1 MCVPRVRIAAF
12 AARRGTGGGE
22 AADWSVTMGR
32 TSGRS
37 TAGSSAR
44 ATAADARRADGD
56 APAADALGRFHPTLA
71 RWFTD
76 RVGEPTTPQRRGWPA
91 IAAGEHTL
99 IAAPTGTGKTL
110 AAFLWALDGLLREGR
125 ALPDT
130 TLVLYVSPLRALS
143 NDVQKNLSGP
153 LEELR
158 ELDPDLPDVRVLV
171 RTGDTTSSERAKMVR
186 KAPHVLVTT
195 PESLYILLTSDSGRR
210 MLGTVRT
217 VIVDEIHA
225 LARDKRGS
233 HLALSLERLEA
244 LTGGVQ
250 RIGLSATQ
258 KPMDAVAALLTGVDR
273 ECTVVDA
280 GHLRDIELGV
290 EVPRSPLGAVC
301 SHEHWG
307 EIYDRMAELSKEHR
321 TTLVF
326 VNTRK
331 LAERL
336 AARLTDALGEGAV
349 ACHHGSLSK
358 ELRLEAEQKLKHGE
372 LRVLVATASLE
383 LGIDIGDVDL
393 AVQVGS
399 ARSIATLLQR
409 VGRAGHGVHRVPK
422 GKLFPLTLDE
432 LAEAAALLAA
442 VKRGDL
448 DRTPAPPA
456 ALDVLVQQVVA
467 SCVAAPQDKTA
478 LYESFRRAHPY
489 RELTREDF
497 DAVIAL
503 HTQGR
508 WAMLHEDGVN
518 GRLLATKR
526 ARLPALTSGGAI
538 PDTADYQVRLE
549 PEGIV
554 VGTLNEDF
562 AVEANV
568 GDIFQLGNTSWRI
581 LKVESG
587 VVRVAD
593 AQGEPPT
600 LPFWLGEAPA
610 RTIELSQEIGR
621 QREEA
626 DSPEW
631 FEREAGLSR
640 DAAEQL
646 FAWLAEGRRALGTV
660 PTQTRV
666 VAERFFDETG
676 GMQLVIHS
684 PFGGR
689 INRAWGLSLRKKF
702 CRGFGFELQAAA
714 SEEAILISLGPH
726 HSFPLADVFKFLHS
740 ASARETLVQA
750 LLPAPMFTTRWR
762 WNLTRSL
769 LLPRTKAGRKVP
781 PPLMRMRADDLL
793 VQAFPQVMACGETLP
808 AGDLP
813 VPMDQPIVRQTV
825 EDCLVEAMDVDGLLG
840 LLEGIESGR
849 IETVAVDLP
858 EPSPFSDGILHA
870 QPYAF
875 LDDAPLEER
884 RTQAVRSRRG
894 LTAKEAD
901 TLGALDPAAVA
912 RVREEAWP
920 RPTCAEEVHE
930 ALLWMGFVA
939 DDEATDWAHWLASL
953 DREGRVVHEDG
964 RWFAVEAPRDPESV
978 LAGRL
983 EALGPVESD
992 DPVMLQLE
1000 AKGLVLRT
1008 RIDGRDA
1015 WCNRRLLARIHRY
1028 TLDTLR
1034 AQIQPV
1040 SAAEFLRFLTAWQH
1054 VDPAHRVEGPRGVL
1068 GIVQQLAGFEIP
1080 AAAWE
1085 KDILPARVTGYRPG
1099 WLDELMLSGQVA
1111 WGRLFGA
1118 AAGPVR
1124 RTPVSI
1130 FPREDLDAW
1139 LGLTAPGDSWSLHGA
1154 GAAVHELLS
1163 SAGALFPQELERR
1176 GKLLPVQVDEGLGQL
1191 VGLGLASCDGFGGL
1205 RKLFARRRPRPRRTP
1220 APSGRWSLLPRGAVD
1235 APPVEFL
1242 ARQLLRRT
1250 GVVFKRTLE
1259 RERFSVPWWR
1269 IHRELRT
1276 LEARGEVRGGRF
1288 VAGFA
1293 GEQFALPEAVRLLR
1307 RVRSED
1313 ATGRVPVKVSA
1324 ADPLNLVGI
1333 LTPDAR
1339 VASSAVQRVD
1349 VG

>member
-1 MCVPRVRIAAF
+1 MPSPPPPSASIGLDA
-12 AARRGTGGGE
+12 GE
-22 AADWSVTMGR
+22 ATE
-32 TSGRS
+32 
-37 TAGSSAR
+37 
-44 ATAADARRADGD
+44 AAHA
-56 APAADALGRFHPTLA
+56 ALGLFHPTLA
-71 RWFTD
+71 TWFQE
-76 RVGEPTTPQRRGWPA
+76 RIGQPTSPQIEGWPA
-91 IAAGEHTL
+91 IAAGQHTL

-110 AAFLWALDGLLREGR
+110 AAFLWALNGLLRQGNS
-125 ALPDT
+125 LPDAT
-130 TLVLYVSPLRALS
+130 QVLYISPLRALS

-153 LEELR
+153 LAELAER
-158 ELDPDLPDVRVLV
+158 DPELPEVRVAV
-171 RTGDTTSSERAKMVR
+171 RSGDTTSSERASMVR

-195 PESLYILLTSDSGRR
+195 PESMYILLTSDSGRR
-210 MLGTVRT
+210 MLSQVRT

-225 LARDKRGS
+225 MARDKRGS
-233 HLALSLERLEA
+233 HLALSLERLEV

-258 KPMDAVAALLTGVDR
+258 KPVEVVAQLLTGTRR
-273 ECTVVDA
+273 ECTIVDT
-280 GHLRDIELGV
+280 GHLRDIDLAV
-290 EVPRSPLGAVC
+290 EIPQSPLGAVC

-307 EIYDRMAELSKEHR
+307 EIYQRMAQLAAEHS

-336 AARLTDALGEGAV
+336 AARLTDAVGEGLV

-358 ELRLEAEQKLKHGE
+358 ELRLQAEERLKSGE

-383 LGIDIGDVDL
+383 LGIDIGDIDL

-422 GKLFPLTLDE
+422 GRLFPLTMDE
-432 LAEAAALLAA
+432 LAEAAALLASI
-442 VKRGDL
+442 RQGQL
-448 DRTPAPPA
+448 DRTPTPPPA
-456 ALDVLVQQVVA
+456 LDILVQQVVA
-467 SCVAAPQDKTA
+467 ACVAEPQDKDA
-478 LYESFRRAHPY
+478 LFASLSRAHPY
-489 RELTREDF
+489 RTLSREDF

-503 HTQGR
+503 HTSGR
-508 WAMLHEDGVN
+508 WAMLHEDGVG
-518 GRLLATKR
+518 GRLMATKR
-526 ARLPALTSGGAI
+526 ARLPALTSGGSI
-538 PDTADYQVRLE
+538 PDNADYQVRLE
-549 PEGIV
+549 PEGLL

-581 LKVESG
+581 LRVESG

-593 AQGEPPT
+593 AAGEPPT
-600 LPFWLGEAPA
+600 LPFWLGEAPS

-621 QREEA
+621 QRERA
-626 DSPEW
+626 DGPEW
-631 FEREAGLSR
+631 FERETGLGR

-646 FAWLAEGRRALGTV
+646 FTYLADGRKALGAV
-660 PTQTRV
+660 PSQTCV
-666 VAERFFDETG
+666 IAERFFDETG

-689 INRAWGLSLRKKF
+689 INRAWGLALRKKF

-726 HSFPLADVFKFLHS
+726 HSFPLQDVFKFLHS
-740 ASARETLVQA
+740 NSARDTLTQA
-750 LLPAPMFTTRWR
+750 LLAAPMFTTRWR

-781 PPLMRMRADDLL
+781 PALMRMRADDML
-793 VQAFPQVMACGETLP
+793 VQAFPQAMACGETLP

-813 VPMDQPIVRQTV
+813 VPMDQPMVRQTV
-825 EDCLVEAMDVDGLLG
+825 EDCLVEAMDIEGLLG
-840 LLEGIESGR
+840 LLSGIQDGR
-849 IETVAVDLP
+849 IATHAVDVP
-858 EPSPFSDGILHA
+858 EPSSFAEGILHA

-884 RTQAVRSRRG
+884 RTQAVRTRRG
-894 LTAKEAD
+894 LSAKEAD
-901 TLGALDPAAVA
+901 GLGALDPAAVE

-920 RPTCAEEVHE
+920 RASSLEEVHE
-930 ALLWMGFVA
+930 ALLWMGYVTETEVPEWSEWLGKLA
-939 DDEATDWAHWLASL
+939 RDGRIVQEKHQDE
-953 DREGRVVHEDG
+953 V
-964 RWFAVEAPRDPESV
+964 RWFAAEAPRDAESV

-992 DPVMLQLE
+992 DPLMLALE

-1034 AQIQPV
+1034 KQIQPV
-1040 SAAEFLRFLTAWQH
+1040 SAADFLRFLVAWQH
-1054 VDPAHRVEGPRGVL
+1054 VDQGHQLEGPRGVL
-1068 GIVQQLAGFEIP
+1068 EVVRQLAGFEIP

-1085 KDILPARVTGYRPG
+1085 KDILPQRVTGYRPN

-1111 WGRLFGA
+1111 WGRLWGA
-1118 AAGPVR
+1118 AAGPIR
-1124 RTPVSI
+1124 RTPLSLV
-1130 FPREDLDAW
+1130 PREDLEPW
-1139 LGLTAPGDSWSLHGA
+1139 LGLTTVGDEWSLKGA
-1154 GAAVHELLS
+1154 GRAVHEQLAA
-1163 SAGALFPQELERR
+1163 AGALFPQEIERR
-1176 GKLLPVQVDEGLGQL
+1176 GKLLPVQVEEGLGQL

-1205 RKLFARRRPRPRRTP
+1205 RTLFARRRARPRRTP
-1220 APSGRWSLLPRGAVD
+1220 APSGRWSVLSRGAFE

-1242 ARQLLRRT
+1242 ARVLLRRT
-1250 GVVFKRTLE
+1250 GVVFKRTIE
-1259 RERFSVPWWR
+1259 RERFGVPWWR

-1288 VAGFA
+1288 VEGFA
-1293 GEQFALPEAVRLLR
+1293 GEQFALPQAVRLLR
-1307 RVRSED
+1307 RVRGEET
-1313 ATGRVPVKVSA
+1313 AGRIPVHVTA
-1324 ADPLNLVGI
+1324 ADPLNYVGI
-1333 LTPDAR
+1333 LTPDER
-1339 VASSAVQRVD
+1339 VASSAVQRVI